1 MVVTYLLWR
10 ISWLRHLPFSL
21 IYSMHQRNEIV
32 HERSAC
38 STAKVSTFILAFLLE
53 LESLVDIPAP
63 KTGIKDVKWFPPDGD
78 IIKINFDASF
88 HICSKSSVSRVVARN
103 SQGLIVAA
111 CTHPHSR
118 VVDAFIVEA
127 LAYKLAV
134 TFAID
139 LGFHSVMVEG
149 DSLSVIKKLCHT
161 PPRGKSVT

>member
-1 MVVTYLLWR
+1 MVGRRKRDASSHYFDR
-10 ISWLRHLPFSL
+10 FNK
-21 IYSMHQRNEIV
+21 NEIV